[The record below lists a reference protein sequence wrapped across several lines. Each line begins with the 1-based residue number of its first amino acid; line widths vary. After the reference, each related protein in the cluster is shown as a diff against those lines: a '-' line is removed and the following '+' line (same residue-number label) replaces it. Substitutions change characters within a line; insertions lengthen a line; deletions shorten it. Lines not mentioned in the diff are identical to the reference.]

1 LALTNQPLAPNRRN
15 IKMRLLYL
23 ILFIL
28 AINAAQGSV
37 QKKPEHKAAAVVKVD
52 TSSHVNIRSF
62 DKATLKKYSDRPEFK
77 YNSGNEE
84 LSWWDRLWIRFWAW
98 FWSLFMFKGLSV
110 LGVIL
115 NIIEILLIVAA
126 VGGLIYAILK
136 AVGMDPR
143 TLLSKTPPP
152 TVPYSEFFEDIN
164 TIDFDTEIEKAV
176 AAHNYRFAVRLLYL
190 KCLKQ
195 LSDAG
200 VIAWEIDKTNSQYLY
215 ELKNDEQRSA
225 FGLLTRQFEY
235 VWYGEFSINDAV
247 YNAIAHSFSDFNK
260 RGKAV

>member
-1 LALTNQPLAPNRRN
+1 
-15 IKMRLLYL
+15 MRLLYL

-28 AINAAQGSV
+28 AINAAHGSV
-37 QKKPEHKAAAVVKVD
+37 QKKPEHRAAAVVKVD
-52 TSSHVNIRSF
+52 TSAGVNIRSF
-62 DKATLKKYSDRPEFK
+62 DKATLTKYSDRPEFK

-247 YNAIAHSFSDFNK
+247 YNAIAHSFRDFNK